1 MQEMY
6 KYNISE
12 FDHEGLSKIDR
23 KFFPELIKEW
33 EIDFHQQFSPCSA
46 NFLFSNYATMSL
58 IDRSLGFGNKEKS
71 GMELINGEID
81 VETHLKMEAHSRYQT
96 IYAIGSE
103 IQGNEDEPIFL
114 VIDDKLADGI
124 VWLKYIDDIE
134 GEGDEVPEPVNSEK
148 KKVIV

>member
-12 FDHEGLSKIDR
+12 FDHEGLSKTDR

-33 EIDFHQQFSPCSA
+33 EIDFNKQFSPCYA
-46 NFLFSNYATMSL
+46 NFLFSNYATMFL

-81 VETHLKMEAHSRYQT
+81 VETHIKMEAHSSYQT

-103 IQGNEDEPIFL
+103 VRGNKDETLFL
-114 VIDDKLADGI
+114 IIDDKLADGI
-124 VWLKYIDDIE
+124 VWLKYIDDTE
-134 GEGDEVPEPVNSEK
+134 GEEAEISDPVNVCK
-148 KKVIV
+148 QVKV